1 MADLGGEAGISFDAV
16 LEGLGHLVERLG
28 DEVEVGV
35 AADGQ
40 SGVEAA
46 AGDGL
51 GRLAHVEERGE
62 HPAARPEP
70 DEATGEGGEGGGA
83 EQRDGEA
90 VEGALEV
97 GERHAL
103 VVLGGE

>member
-1 MADLGGEAGISFDAV
+1 MADLGGEARVAVDAV

-40 SGVEAA
+40 AGVEAA

-51 GRLAHVEERGE
+51 GGLADVEQRGE
-62 HPAARPEP
+62 HPAAGPEP
-70 DEATGEGGEGGGA
+70 DEAAGEGGEGGGA

-90 VEGALEV
+90 VEGALR
-97 GERHAL
+97 GRRATTPS
-103 VVLGGE
+103 